1 MRRTA
6 TIAIVLMLALT
17 NPLAAQAQAPAGPP
31 HAWLFGAWIGGMF
44 PPPVTLSAQEC
55 LAQPMVI
62 FTRDVV
68 MRAVM
73 TSPAYAQRLIDTARA
88 TSGGY
93 EIRLLP
99 ATPAPPEPAAELG
112 FGCPDPNVLP
122 VQRRGDNEIA
132 FPGCTAFP
140 FPLIRCATH

>member
-6 TIAIVLMLALT
+6 TIAIALT
-17 NPLAAQAQAPAGPP
+17 LAMTSTLAAQAPAPAGPP
-31 HAWLFGAWIGGMF
+31 HAWLFGSWVGGIF

-73 TSPAYAQRLIDTARA
+73 TTPAYGQRLIDTARA
-88 TSGGY
+88 TATGF
-93 EIRLLP
+93 EIRLVSS
-99 ATPAPPEPAAELG
+99 ASEPGGGTG
-112 FGCPDPNVLP
+112 FGCRDPNFLP
-122 VQRRGDNEIA
+122 VQRRGDNEIT
-132 FPGCTAFP
+132 FPGCTDFP
-140 FPLIRCATH
+140 YPLIRCATH